1 MKRIFLPGLL
11 FTAALCV
18 LLFFILRGRSPFGKN
33 NSSFACDPSK
43 EITMIEI
50 SGGDKS
56 LKLERI
62 RSKWIV
68 NSGVEARKNGISFI
82 TSILSEMKI
91 KSPVSEELF
100 DKEISANN
108 IEPVSVR
115 AYAKGRLLT
124 KFLVYK
130 TGSNR
135 YGNIMK
141 IKSRSKPFIVYLPGF
156 EGDIGSVF
164 TTNELYWRP
173 FVVFNMLPSEIAS
186 VELHN
191 YADSASS
198 FTILNKNGRCCLSDN
213 SEELIGSDS
222 SRIMRYI
229 SYFTFIPFDEWSLG
243 PGETEAKKAGA
254 KEPLYRIKVTGTN
267 GRERILDLWERTLTG
282 PVGESIDSDRL
293 LGKIKG
299 EDNYFI
305 IRYFDIDPLLKKKSY
320 FFPR

>member
-1 MKRIFLPGLL
+1 MKRILLPGLL

-18 LLFFILRGRSPFGKN
+18 VLFFILKGRSPFGKN

-56 LKLERI
+56 LKLVKTG
-62 RSKWIV
+62 SKWIV
-68 NSGVEARKNGISFI
+68 NSGDEARKNGISFI

-100 DKEISANN
+100 EKEISETSL
-108 IEPVSVR
+108 EPISVR
-115 AYAKGRLLT
+115 AYGNGRLLT

-130 TGSNR
+130 TASNR

-141 IKSRSKPFIVYLPGF
+141 INSRSKPFIVYMPGF

-164 TTNELYWRP
+164 TVNELYWKP
-173 FVVFNMLPSEIAS
+173 FVVFNMLPSEITS
-186 VELHN
+186 VELQN
-191 YADSASS
+191 FVDSASS
-198 FTILNKNGRCCLSDN
+198 FTILNKKGRFCLSDN

-222 SRIMRYI
+222 SRILRYI
-229 SYFTFIPFDEWSLG
+229 SYFTFIPFDEWIIG
-243 PGETEAKKAGA
+243 QGVAEAKTAEVKR
-254 KEPLYRIKVTGTN
+254 PLYRISVTGIN
-267 GRERILDLWERTLTG
+267 GRKRILDLWVRNLTG
-282 PVGESIDSDRL
+282 PDGESADSDRL
-293 LGKIKG
+293 LGKFKG